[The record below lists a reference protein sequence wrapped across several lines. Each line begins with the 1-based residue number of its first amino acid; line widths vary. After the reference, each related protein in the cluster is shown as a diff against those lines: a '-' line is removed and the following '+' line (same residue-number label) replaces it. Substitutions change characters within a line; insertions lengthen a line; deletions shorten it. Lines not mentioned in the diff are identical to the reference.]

1 MSHRE
6 YQPQQIKLP
15 FLSSERERERGGGE
29 EIEEERETTTDCD
42 NMPRIRNGDI

>member
-15 FLSSERERERGGGE
+15 FLSSERERERERERGGE
-29 EIEEERETTTDCD
+29 KR
-42 NMPRIRNGDI
+42 